1 MNSSSQAPKASRH
14 RAKFPEVS
22 FDILNSRGRL
32 GRVRFLTYSLMILTI
47 WSALGAA
54 SNVIWELYYHD
65 WHDALGLGMIF
76 VSVIASVLGII
87 ICTRRLNDFNAS
99 GWWML
104 IFFVPIV
111 MPVMLLLMLFMPGT
125 RGENRFGPRAIENAT
140 WVYVSLFLL
149 CTLLLF
155 AISL

>member
-1 MNSSSQAPKASRH
+1 MNPSSQADKLSRN
-14 RAKFPEVS
+14 RVKLSEVKI
-22 FDILNSRGRL
+22 DIFNSRGRL
-32 GRVRFLTYSLMILTI
+32 GRIRFMTYSLIILTT
-47 WSALGAA
+47 WAALGAA
-54 SNVIWELYYHD
+54 SNVVWELYYHE
-65 WHDALGLGMIF
+65 WHHALELGMIF

-125 RGENRFGPRAIENAT
+125 RGENRFGPRATENAT

-149 CTLLLF
+149 CILLIFTLFL
-155 AISL
+155 